1 MGNFYEKINRLL
13 YLQKY
18 FDISNILSAQ
28 NYGKSV
34 IADYYKK
41 SQRLFYRAFAS
52 RHGFMHV
59 GLSES
64 NTYKKDAG
72 YELYQLQFVQEA
84 ITGTVAA
91 DVLEIGCGQCANLN
105 ILSLRFPEVHFYGID
120 LFPNVKN
127 VHKARNVKI
136 YQDDYHTISTVADQ
150 SMDIVF
156 AIETICYSPN
166 KAGVLNAVYKKLKG
180 NSTFLLFDI
189 FLGQPR
195 KELEP
200 IDELYLSV
208 MERSYYLSPL
218 EHHELFVREAEATGF
233 TLCENKNLSILAMPY
248 LIEIEQRM
256 YRYLKTGGPL
266 LKALLQLCPDAV
278 SRSMPSGIMMRQMVE
293 DGYLQYRLMRF
304 RKDEP

>member
-18 FDISNILSAQ
+18 FNISGILSAQ

-34 IADYYKK
+34 IANYYKK
-41 SQRLFYRAFAS
+41 SQRLFYRTFAS
-52 RHGFMHV
+52 RQGFMHV

-64 NTYKKDAG
+64 DTYKKDAG
-72 YELYQLQFVQEA
+72 YELYQLRFVQEA
-84 ITGTVAA
+84 ITSTAST
-91 DVLEIGCGQCANLN
+91 DVLEIGCGQCANLSV
-105 ILSLRFPEVHFYGID
+105 LSPQFPQVHFYGID
-120 LFPNVKN
+120 LFPNTKN
-127 VHKARNVKI
+127 VHKAKNVTI
-136 YQDDYHTISTVADQ
+136 YQDDYHIISTVEDQ

-156 AIETICYSPN
+156 AIETLCYSPN
-166 KAGVLNAVYKKLKG
+166 KAGVLNSVYKKLKG
-180 NSTFLLFDI
+180 NTTFLLFDI

-195 KELEP
+195 KKLQP
-200 IDELYLSV
+200 IDELYLSI

-218 EHHELFVREAEATGF
+218 EHHEIFIQEAEANGF
-233 TLCENKNLSILAMPY
+233 TLCENKDLSILAMPY

-256 YRYLKTGGPL
+256 YRYLKAGGLL
-266 LKALLQLCPDAV
+266 LKILLKLYPDAV

-304 RKDEP
+304 RKGET